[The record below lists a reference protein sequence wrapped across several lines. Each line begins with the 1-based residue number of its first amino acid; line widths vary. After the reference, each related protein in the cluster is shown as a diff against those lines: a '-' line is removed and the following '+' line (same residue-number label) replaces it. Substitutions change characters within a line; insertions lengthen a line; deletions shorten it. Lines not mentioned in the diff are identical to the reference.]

1 MKPKLSKLFAATV
14 LVIVMMTEFSTAVFA
29 DVPYNSYTYWSDV
42 GEEDKAVGNRQM
54 YGAEALITAK
64 SLGVK
69 DFTEIS
75 DIGTDKDG
83 RLYILDSSSRI
94 TVTDKNFSLLYEIG
108 KINGTYEYNEA
119 GGLYIERDGTVYIC
133 DTKNHRL
140 LHITTDGKLIREI
153 GLPDSP
159 LIPDGFNFLPT
170 AMTTDKDGFLY
181 VLSDGSFY
189 GALLYSPELEFMG
202 FYGANSVK
210 GSLASVLTNI
220 KNKIISNKGKK
231 ANSKQNLPYCFVD
244 IAIDDGGFIY
254 TCNGYTDKSGKT
266 GQIRRLSPGTG
277 LNLLSSD
284 DINFADSKQ
293 NGEYNNGILTK
304 QDIMDVEVDSH
315 GFIFGL
321 ESAYGKVF
329 VYDKNGKK
337 MSVLGGGTGSGTQ
350 TGTFVNVSSMAL
362 GNDGEKIYVSD
373 KRTNYITAFSVTA
386 FGRLVRAATELT
398 VEGKYDKSKEMWQ
411 EALKQDNNYQ
421 PAYSGLARI
430 SLNEKKYAEAMS
442 LAKTGYDRD
451 TYALAFEYERNR
463 FLNDN
468 FLWIFVLVIVAAV
481 TVITLLIIK
490 SKKHITLIKNRE
502 IKIMMS
508 VPVHPVNTFTDIK
521 EKQLGSYALCAVTVL
536 IFYIST
542 VLQTLAG
549 GFMFSVYDS
558 ANFNSLWVFVRS
570 VGLVTLWIA
579 ADWMVCTLFGGNGK
593 LKEITVVTCYSL
605 WPLIA
610 SNFLK
615 LLLTNILLPTE
626 SGFLSILDTAAII
639 YFLILMVIGLLKIHD
654 FSMSRL
660 VGTSVLA
667 LVGIAA
673 IVFLIIM
680 VAILV
685 QQFWGFIV
693 TVVSEI
699 STL

>member
-1 MKPKLSKLFAATV
+1 MKPKLIKLFAATV
-14 LVIVMMTEFSTAVFA
+14 LVIVMITEMSTAVFA

-75 DIGTDKDG
+75 DISTDKEG

-140 LHITTDGKLIREI
+140 LHITSDGKLIREI

-159 LIPDGFNFLPT
+159 LIPDDFNFLPT

-220 KNKIISNKGKK
+220 KNKIISNKDKK

-284 DINFADSKQ
+284 GINFADSKT
-293 NGEYNNGILTK
+293 NGEYNKGILTK

-329 VYDKNGKK
+329 VYDKNGKT
-337 MSVLGGGTGSGTQ
+337 MSVFGGGTGSGTQ

-373 KRTNYITAFSVTA
+373 KRTNYITAFSVTE

-398 VEGKYDKSKEMWQ
+398 VEGKYGKSKEMWQ

-421 PAYSGLARI
+421 QAYSGLARI

-463 FLNDN
+463 FFNDN

-490 SKKHITLIKNRE
+490 SKKHITLIKNKE
-502 IKIMMS
+502 IKTMMS

-521 EKQLGSYALCAVTVL
+521 EKQTGSYALCAVTVL

-570 VGLVTLWIA
+570 VGLVTLWVA
-579 ADWMVCTLFGGNGK
+579 ADWMVCTLFGGNGR

-610 SNFLK
+610 SNFLR

-660 VGTSVLA
+660 VGTSALA

-673 IVFLIIM
+673 LVFLIIM

-693 TVVSEI
+693 TVISEI

>member
-159 LIPDGFNFLPT
+159 LIPDDFNFLPT

-451 TYALAFEYERNR
+451 TYAVAFEYERNR

-508 VPVHPVNTFTDIK
+508 VSVHPVNTFTDIK

-570 VGLVTLWIA
+570 VGLVTLWVA
-579 ADWMVCTLFGGNGK
+579 ADWMVCTLLGGNGK

>member
-159 LIPDGFNFLPT
+159 LIPDDFNFLPT

-508 VPVHPVNTFTDIK
+508 VSVHPVNTFTDIK

-570 VGLVTLWIA
+570 VGLVTLWVA
-579 ADWMVCTLFGGNGK
+579 ADWMVCTLLGGNGK

>member
-69 DFTEIS
+69 DFTDIS

-159 LIPDGFNFLPT
+159 LIPDDFNFLPT
-170 AMTTDKDGFLY
+170 AMTSDKDGFLY

-398 VEGKYDKSKEMWQ
+398 AEGKYDKSKEMWQ

-508 VPVHPVNTFTDIK
+508 VSVHPVNTFTDIK

-570 VGLVTLWIA
+570 VGLVTLWVA
-579 ADWMVCTLFGGNGK
+579 ADWMVCTLLGGNGK

>member
-1 MKPKLSKLFAATV
+1 MKPKLSKLFAAAV
-14 LVIVMMTEFSTAVFA
+14 LVIVMITELSTAVFA

-54 YGAEALITAK
+54 YSAKALITAK

-83 RLYILDSSSRI
+83 RLYILDGSSRI

-159 LIPDGFNFLPT
+159 LIPDDFNFLPT

-329 VYDKNGKK
+329 VYDKNGKT

-373 KRTNYITAFSVTA
+373 KRTNYITTFSVTE

-421 PAYSGLARI
+421 PAYSALARI

-521 EKQLGSYALCAVTVL
+521 EKQLGSYALCTVTIL

-570 VGLVTLWIA
+570 VGLVTLWVA
-579 ADWMVCTLFGGNGK
+579 ADWMVCTLLGGNGK

>member
-159 LIPDGFNFLPT
+159 LIPDDFNFLPT

-337 MSVLGGGTGSGTQ
+337 MSVLGGGIGSGTQ

-508 VPVHPVNTFTDIK
+508 VSVHPVNTFTDIK

-570 VGLVTLWIA
+570 VGLVTLWVA
-579 ADWMVCTLFGGNGK
+579 ADWMVCTLLGGNGK

>member
-1 MKPKLSKLFAATV
+1 MKRRLIKFFAVTV
-14 LVIVMMTEFSTAVFA
+14 LVVMVITELSVAVFA

-54 YGAEALITAK
+54 YGADTLLTAK
-64 SLGVK
+64 SLGID

-75 DIGTDKDG
+75 DICTDKEG
-83 RLYILDSSSRI
+83 KLYILDSSSRI
-94 TVTDKNFSLLYEIG
+94 TVIDKSFSLLYEIK
-108 KINGTYEYNEA
+108 KINGTLEYNDAE
-119 GGLYIERDGTVYIC
+119 GLYVERDGTIYIC

-140 LHITTDGKLIREI
+140 LHITSDGKLINEI

-159 LIPDGFNFLPT
+159 LIPDDFNFAPT
-170 AMTTDKDGFLY
+170 AMTTDEDGFLY
-181 VLSDGSFY
+181 VLSDGSYY
-189 GALLYSPELEFMG
+189 GALLYSPELKFMG

-210 GSLASVLTNI
+210 GTLATVITNI
-220 KNKIISNKGKK
+220 KNKIISNKEKK

-244 IAIDDGGFIY
+244 IAIDDNGFIY
-254 TCNGYTDKSGKT
+254 TCNGYTDKSGNK

-284 DINFADSKQ
+284 DINFADTET
-293 NGEYNNGILTK
+293 NGEYNNGLLSK

-315 GFIFGL
+315 GFVFGL
-321 ESAYGKVF
+321 ESAYGRVF
-329 VYDKNGKK
+329 IYNKDGKT
-337 MSVLGGGTGSGTQ
+337 MSTFGGGTGSGTQ
-350 TGTFVNVSSMAL
+350 FGTFVNVSSMAL
-362 GNDGEKIYVSD
+362 GDNGEKVFVSD
-373 KRTNYITAFSVTA
+373 KRTNYITVFTVTE
-386 FGRLVRAATELT
+386 FGRLVREATELT
-398 VEGKYDKSKEMWQ
+398 VVGKYDESLEMWQ
-411 EALKQDNNYQ
+411 EALKRDNNYQ

-430 SLNEKKYAEAMS
+430 SLNEEKYSEAME

-468 FLWIFVLVIVAAV
+468 FVWIFILVIAVA
-481 TVITLLIIK
+481 VIIISLLIIK
-490 SKKHITLIKNRE
+490 SKKHIVLIKNRE
-502 IKIMMS
+502 IKTMIS
-508 VPVHPVNTFTDIK
+508 VPIHPANTFTDIK
-521 EKQLGSYALCAVTVL
+521 EKHVGSYALCAFTVL

-549 GFMFSVYDS
+549 GFMFSIYDS
-558 ANFNSLWVFVRS
+558 ASFNSLWVFVRS
-570 VGLVTLWIA
+570 VGLVVLWIA
-579 ADWMVCTLFGGNGK
+579 ADWMVCTLLGGNGK

-605 WPLIA
+605 WPLII
-610 SNFLK
+610 SKLLR
-615 LLLTNILLPTE
+615 LLLTNVLLPTE
-626 SGFLSILDTAAII
+626 SSFLSILDTVAVI

-660 VGTSVLA
+660 LGTSILA

-680 VAILV
+680 VSILV
-685 QQFWGFIV
+685 QQFFGFIV
-693 TVVSEI
+693 TIVSEI

>member
-159 LIPDGFNFLPT
+159 LIPDDFNFLPT

-373 KRTNYITAFSVTA
+373 KRTNYITAFSVTE

-508 VPVHPVNTFTDIK
+508 VSVHPVNTFTDIK

-570 VGLVTLWIA
+570 VGLVTLWVA
-579 ADWMVCTLFGGNGK
+579 ADWMVCTLLGGNGK

>member
-94 TVTDKNFSLLYEIG
+94 TVMDKNFSLLYEIG

-159 LIPDGFNFLPT
+159 LIPDDFNFLPT

-502 IKIMMS
+502 IKIMMLVS
-508 VPVHPVNTFTDIK
+508 VHPVNTFTDIK

-570 VGLVTLWIA
+570 VGLVTLWVA
-579 ADWMVCTLFGGNGK
+579 ADWMVCTLLGGNGK

>member
-159 LIPDGFNFLPT
+159 LIPDDFNFLPT

-373 KRTNYITAFSVTA
+373 KRTNYITAFYVTA

-508 VPVHPVNTFTDIK
+508 VSVHPVNTFTDIK

-570 VGLVTLWIA
+570 VGLVTLWVA
-579 ADWMVCTLFGGNGK
+579 ADWMVCTLLGGNGK

>member
-42 GEEDKAVGNRQM
+42 GKEDKAVGNRQM

-94 TVTDKNFSLLYEIG
+94 TVTDKNFSLLYEIE

-159 LIPDGFNFLPT
+159 LIPDDFNFLPT

-468 FLWIFVLVIVAAV
+468 FLWIFVLVIVEAV

-508 VPVHPVNTFTDIK
+508 VSVHPVNTFTDIK

-570 VGLVTLWIA
+570 VGLVTLWVA
-579 ADWMVCTLFGGNGK
+579 ADWMVCTLLGGNGK